1 MRTMLLTLV
10 VALVLA
16 APALAG
22 NDIEA
27 RINFAIANPEEGLTD
42 SLAQIPTDE
51 ALGAIRWLRERC
63 QRPVPAVCP
72 RPVGTGPVVSDP
84 ARNPVVGVQSE
95 LAQCAITERDVLVAV
110 LLEKVMLLTHPDLA
124 PEERETLAKSV
135 DLAKRR
141 HFIMSLPIE

>member
-1 MRTMLLTLV
+1 MKTKLMTLV
-10 VALVLA
+10 VALLLA

-27 RINFAIANPEEGLTD
+27 RINFAIANPDEGLTN

-72 RPVGTGPVVSDP
+72 RPVGRGAVVSDP
-84 ARNPVVGVQSE
+84 TQNPVVAVQSG
-95 LAQCAITERDVLVAV
+95 LAQCAITERDVLIAI
-110 LLEKVMLLTHPDLA
+110 LLEKVMLSTHPDLA
-124 PEERETLAKSV
+124 PEAREVLAKAA